1 MATSQALFG
10 TVLRTRIA
18 PGLRQRGFAGTGQD
32 FHRRVGRNWQAV
44 NIQRSRWNTADETT
58 FTINLGTA
66 SAAIL
71 AAAREDPNE
80 PQAEIVCHWRA
91 RIGDLMPDRRDT
103 WWTIRA
109 RASQDELDQTASEIE
124 NALLSRG
131 LPELDRMVTDAR
143 LLDLYLPTDFSEA
156 AVTQQDKIGPL
167 LRELGPSESF
177 AAYMA
182 ALDAS
187 APPLELYSI
196 FDFLSV
202 RMGPARVAKALA
214 DLNRRGWEP
223 RQQALANLAHAPATP
238 EVITAVGASLDDP
251 VLYVRMAA
259 AHAAGHL
266 GITDALDRLIGWVGS
281 APRQMACH
289 AALAG
294 VRFAER
300 LAPGDRERLVAAIR
314 ARHAAAVGHE
324 RPLLA
329 HALRELGAA

>member
-1 MATSQALFG
+1 
-10 TVLRTRIA
+10 
-18 PGLRQRGFAGTGQD
+18 
-32 FHRRVGRNWQAV
+32 VGRNWQAV
-44 NIQRSRWNTADETT
+44 NIQRSRWNTADEAT

-71 AAAREDPNE
+71 AAAREDPDE

-91 RIGDLMPDRRDT
+91 RIGDFVPDRRDT

-109 RASQDELDQTASEIE
+109 RASEDELDRTASEVE
-124 NALLSRG
+124 DALLSRG

-143 LLDLYLPTDFSEA
+143 LLELHLPSDMSDSA
-156 AVTQQDKIGPL
+156 ATQQDKIGPL
-167 LRELGPSESF
+167 LRELGPPETL

-187 APPLELYSI
+187 TPPLELYSI
-196 FDFLSV
+196 FDFLAV
-202 RMGPARVAKALA
+202 PIGPARVTKALA
-214 DLNRRGWEP
+214 NLHRRGWEP
-223 RQQALANLAHAPATP
+223 RQQALIDLAHAPATP
-238 EVITAVGASLDDP
+238 EVLTAVGTTLDDP

-259 AHAAGHL
+259 AHAVGHL
-266 GITDALDRLIGWVGS
+266 GMVDALDRLVIWIGS
-281 APRQMACH
+281 AQRQMACH

-294 VRFAER
+294 VRLAAR
-300 LAPGDRERLVAAIR
+300 LGPADRDRLIGAIR
-314 ARHAAAVGHE
+314 TRHVEAVGHE